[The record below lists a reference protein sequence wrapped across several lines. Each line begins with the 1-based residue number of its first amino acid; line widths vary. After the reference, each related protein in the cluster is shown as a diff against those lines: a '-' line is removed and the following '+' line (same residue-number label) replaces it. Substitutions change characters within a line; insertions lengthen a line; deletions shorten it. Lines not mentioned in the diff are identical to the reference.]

1 MRGRSLATLALAG
14 LLMAAC
20 TPSASETAEPSTAAP
35 EPSGSAAAACAAP
48 PTVCNGPLAAG
59 DYVSETT
66 GAHIEFTLDEHDWS
80 GAADTPGDGFALFL
94 ADVPDGGIYV
104 TGFGGEV
111 FDDPC
116 AENPAASSVTTI
128 GTSPDDFMAFLGA
141 SSGVTL
147 SEPIEVEVGGRPA
160 LDANLT
166 VDFATGC
173 PNGSGFAYWLYRL
186 AVHGDLHL
194 GDGER
199 DRVLAVDG
207 GSGTVII
214 WIGVWSPDEDYD
226 HLLDHGA
233 EVVESMVIAPL

>member
-1 MRGRSLATLALAG
+1 MKELAALAS
-14 LLMAAC
+14 LLLLAAC
-20 TPSASETAEPSTAAP
+20 APSASVTPSPSSNAP
-35 EPSGSAAAACAAP
+35 ESSESTAAACAAP
-48 PTVCNGPLAAG
+48 PTVCDGPLGAG
-59 DYVSETT
+59 DYISEGT
-66 GAHIEFTLDEHDWS
+66 GARIAFTLDEHDWS
-80 GAADTPGDGFALFL
+80 GLADTPGDGFALFL
-94 ADVPDGGIYV
+94 ADVPNGGIYV
-104 TGFGGEV
+104 TGFSGEV

-116 AENPAASSVTTI
+116 AQSPAATSTI
-128 GTSPDDFMAFLGA
+128 GTSPADFMTFLGA
-141 SSGVTL
+141 SPGITL
-147 SEPIEVEVGGRPA
+147 SEPNEVEVGGRPA
-160 LDANLT
+160 LEASLT

-186 AVHGDLHL
+186 PVHGDLHL

-226 HLLDHGA
+226 HLLEHGA